1 MLSCVMKRS
10 QTSGYSMRG
19 SDRVG
24 GWCGFVW
31 VHSYNAPLCLDCSAS
46 YGPILAHIP
55 SRHPLHHQICSR
67 ATETGGGLG
76 LCIFLLSS
84 PTWSPQRKRPVWWPC
99 GQIYLSCSGKHKL
112 GPFQEWTL
120 STCARCRESH
130 EAHMHAH
137 LSVDDSCHHHIR
149 GIGTSMTRL
158 RQVNYLSFWFSFCSL
173 LLPPTSHS
181 SNIAPLVMHK
191 LVPFSHS
198 LSCSSC
204 RHPPP
209 LSTFN
214 FPTTFIFILSRY
226 LDRV

>member
-1 MLSCVMKRS
+1 MYWREARR
-10 QTSGYSMRG
+10 RG
-19 SDRVG
+19 TVWGGATGWVG
-24 GWCGFVW
+24 GVDLCESTHTMPLSVW
-31 VHSYNAPLCLDCSAS
+31 TAQPAMVRYSLTYPVATPFTTRYAPGLQKR
-46 YGPILAHIP
+46 G
-55 SRHPLHHQICSR
+55 
-67 ATETGGGLG
+67 GGGLG

-84 PTWSPQRKRPVWWPC
+84 LTWSPQRKRPVWWPC

-149 GIGTSMTRL
+149 GIGMTRL